1 MSEYKVSVR
10 YAISLLDTAKE
21 KNIIEAV
28 SKDVEL
34 IHSAIESSR
43 QLQLALENPVVKS
56 NAKLSVLED
65 IFKNKISDESMN
77 FLKFIVE
84 KNRESLLS
92 SIASIY
98 LELRDEYLGIVNV
111 NVRTAIKFTDE
122 QISQLKNNLE
132 KYLHKKV
139 RLVFLIDTSTIG
151 GFIAQVGDTVFDAS
165 LSHQLELL
173 KKQFL
178 KGGISLN

>member
-1 MSEYKVSVR
+1 MSEYKVSFR
-10 YAISLLDTAKE
+10 YATSLLNTAIE
-21 KNIIEAV
+21 KNIVETV

-43 QLQLALENPVVKS
+43 QFQLALSNPVIKP
-56 NAKLSVLED
+56 NIKLSVLEE
-65 IFKNKISDESMN
+65 IFQGKIGDESMN
-77 FLKFIVE
+77 FLKFLVE
-84 KNRESLLS
+84 KKRENLLN
-92 SIASIY
+92 SIAAIY

-111 NVRTAIKFTDE
+111 NVRSAVKFTDE

-132 KYLHKKV
+132 KYLNKKV
-139 RLVFLIDTSTIG
+139 RFDFSIDTSTIG

-165 LSHQLELL
+165 LVHQLELL

-178 KGGISLN
+178 KGGVSLN